1 MDIASYS
8 ALACI
13 AIQANQNDQHG
24 GQSIVDFDYG
34 MAPGVKKTFIK
45 RYRAN
50 LARALELLCNLDNA
64 EETAEKLMDLMQAT
78 GAQPTLEEQAE
89 HREALKAQLLEIVPT
104 RPCATACWTLPRK
117 RPRRRRTGPPI
128 RPWKR

>member
-1 MDIASYS
+1 M
-8 ALACI
+8 
-13 AIQANQNDQHG
+13 
-24 GQSIVDFDYG
+24 DFDYG

-89 HREALKAQLLEIVPT
+89 HREALKAQLLEIVPDEALCD
-104 RPCATACWTLPRK
+104 RMLDFAQEKAA
-117 RPRRRRTGPPI
+117 
-128 RPWKR
+128 